1 MNDQEYEEVKR
12 RIVTAVRDWMSAL
25 GLGWWNVVMDYDRRG
40 LAAIAAEITA
50 RYADAEM
57 RVVWN
62 APMVQQMTDGELS
75 LAVLRLFLRAAFLDE
90 VAEDASAMPRVAH
103 LLAKTIT
110 NVRNQ
115 QRRPSGSQG
124 IRDTVN
130 RATRHLGVI
139 EDPNVRA
146 APD

>member
-1 MNDQEYEEVKR
+1 
-12 RIVTAVRDWMSAL
+12 
-25 GLGWWNVVMDYDRRG
+25 
-40 LAAIAAEITA
+40 
-50 RYADAEM
+50 
-57 RVVWN
+57 
-62 APMVQQMTDGELS
+62 
-75 LAVLRLFLRAAFLDE
+75 
-90 VAEDASAMPRVAH
+90 MPRVAH